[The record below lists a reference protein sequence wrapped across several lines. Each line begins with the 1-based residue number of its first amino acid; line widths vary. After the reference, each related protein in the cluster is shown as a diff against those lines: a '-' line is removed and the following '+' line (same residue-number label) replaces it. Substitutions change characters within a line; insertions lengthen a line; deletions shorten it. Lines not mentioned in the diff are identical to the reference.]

1 MQWYYYIFKHQKQI
15 KIKHAPISN
24 MSQTLSHHF
33 HFYEDTMNQQKKMFT
48 CLYCIHNIQHTV
60 VFIT

>member
-33 HFYEDTMNQQKKMFT
+33 HFYEDTMNQQKKDVYMS
-48 CLYCIHNIQHTV
+48 LSDTV